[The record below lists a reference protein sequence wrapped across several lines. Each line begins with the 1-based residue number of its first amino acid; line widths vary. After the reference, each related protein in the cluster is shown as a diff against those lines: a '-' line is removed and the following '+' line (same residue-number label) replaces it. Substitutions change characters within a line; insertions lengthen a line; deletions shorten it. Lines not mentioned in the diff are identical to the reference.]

1 MGVSENQPVKLYS
14 VLCKKWSRKRW
25 VSVQCG
31 GGATLNSVV
40 RDWPPCKDDL
50 YTKTRERE
58 GVSALS
64 VLCCGNHEK
73 GQTPSGRGRAVCFG
87 LPRKPGGRSE
97 G

>member
-1 MGVSENQPVKLYS
+1 MGVSENQLVKLYS
-14 VLCKKWSRKRW
+14 VLCKKWSRKSG

-31 GGATLNSVV
+31 VGATLNSVV

-58 GVSALS
+58 GVSPLS
-64 VLCCGNHEK
+64 VLCCGNREK
-73 GQTPSGRGRAVCFG
+73 GQASSGRGRVVCFG
-87 LPRKPGGRSE
+87 LPRKPGGWSE